1 MMKSKINFLII
12 SFVLLIT
19 VFVITK
25 RNTDKLAR
33 SAPKIALG
41 SLKCTPTNFLL
52 DDIDT
57 TQQIAPLFDNLGKH
71 YFTISSN
78 KEEAQV
84 FFNQGLNLTYAFNHT
99 EAHRSYMEA
108 SRLDPNAAMTY
119 WGQAYVL
126 GPNIN
131 DQFPNAER
139 REKSYQAVQR
149 AQSLASNTTAKEQA
163 LINALTYRYSKDSVD
178 VKELNMAYML
188 EMTKVAQAYPND
200 ADIQTLYAAAVMNTV
215 PWDYWDKD
223 GNPSPNIKEAK
234 LALESAMEINI
245 DHPGANHYYIHMV
258 ELPKPDLGEQAADR
272 LGTLMPG
279 AGHLVH
285 MPGHIYMRIG
295 RYEDAVEANQ
305 KAILADEDYIS
316 QCFAQ
321 GMYPL
326 AYYPHNIHFL
336 WSSASMLGDSKMAID
351 AAKKTAE
358 KVPIGDL
365 EGNKFYQNFAVTP
378 VLAYTRFGLWNQVLT
393 VPNPGAQYTYMSL
406 IMNYTRGI
414 AFCRK
419 GNIKDAQEELEFI
432 AERDTSLDHE
442 KIALVA
448 YEVLAGEIEASKGN
462 LAGAIEHFEMAVVFE
477 DALPYDEPALW
488 YIPTRQTLGAV
499 LLKAEKYKE
508 AEIIYL
514 EDLEYYRQNGWSLM
528 GLYQSL
534 SGQGKNDEAEIIKQ
548 QFDQAWSKS
557 DIEISSSVL

>member
-1 MMKSKINFLII
+1 MKSKLNLLII
-12 SFVLLIT
+12 PLILLIT
-19 VFVITK
+19 IFVITK
-25 RNTDKLAR
+25 KNKVKLAR
-33 SAPKIALG
+33 SAPKVALG
-41 SLKCTPTNFLL
+41 SIKCTPTNFLL

-57 TQQIAPLFDNLGKH
+57 TQQIAPLFDNLGNH
-71 YFTISSN
+71 SFTISSN
-78 KEEAQV
+78 KKEAQV

-108 SRLDPNAAMTY
+108 SRLDPNAGMAY

-131 DQFPNAER
+131 DQFPDAER
-139 REKSYQAVQR
+139 REKSYEAVQK

-178 VKELNMAYML
+178 VATLNMAYML
-188 EMTKVAQAYPND
+188 EMTKVATAYPND

-234 LALESAMEINI
+234 LTLEKAMAINI

-258 ELPKPDLGEQAADR
+258 ELPKPDLGEAAADR
-272 LGTLMPG
+272 LRTLMPG

-295 RYEDAVEANQ
+295 RYEDAVKANQ
-305 KAILADEDYIS
+305 LAILADEDYIA

-365 EGNKFYQNFAVTP
+365 EDNQYYQNFAVTP
-378 VLAYTRFGLWNQVLT
+378 LLAYTRFGLWNQVLT
-393 VPNPGAQYTYMSL
+393 EPAPGAQYTYMSL

-419 GNIKDAQEELEFI
+419 GNLKDAQEELEFI
-432 AERDTSLDHE
+432 AARDTSLDHE

-448 YEVLAGEIEASKGN
+448 YEVLAGEIEATKGN
-462 LAGAIEHFEMAVVFE
+462 LPGAIEHFEMAVVFE
-477 DALPYDEPALW
+477 DELPYDEPALW
-488 YIPTRQTLGAV
+488 YIPTRQSLGAV
-499 LLKAEKYKE
+499 LLKAEKYTE
-508 AEIIYL
+508 AELIYL

-534 SGQGKNDEAEIIKQ
+534 LGQGKKDEAGIIKQ
-548 QFDQAWSKS
+548 QFDQAWSKA

>member
-1 MMKSKINFLII
+1 MKAKLSLLILP
-12 SFVLLIT
+12 VLLLSI
-19 VFVITK
+19 VYVITNK
-25 RNTDKLAR
+25 NTDKLAR

-57 TQQIAPLFDNLGKH
+57 TQQIAPLFENLGKH
-71 YFTISSN
+71 YLTISTN
-78 KEEAQV
+78 DKESQV
-84 FFNQGLNLTYAFNHT
+84 FFNQGLNLTYAFNHS

-108 SRLDPNAAMTY
+108 SRLDPNAAMAF

-131 DQFPNAER
+131 DHFPDKER
-139 REKSYQAVQR
+139 RDKAYEAVQK
-149 AQSLASNTTAKEQA
+149 AKSLASSATPKEQA
-163 LINALTYRYSKDSVD
+163 LINALTHRYSKDSVD

-188 EMTKVAQAYPND
+188 EMTKVVAAYPDD
-200 ADIQTLYAAAVMNTV
+200 ADIQTLYAASVMNTV
-215 PWDYWDKD
+215 PWDYWDKE

-234 LALESAMEINI
+234 LALERAMEINI

-258 ELPKPDLGEQAADR
+258 ELPKPDLAEPAADR
-272 LGTLMPG
+272 LRTLMPG

-295 RYEDAVEANQ
+295 RYEDAVKANQ
-305 KAILADEDYIS
+305 LAILADEDYIA

-326 AYYPHNIHFL
+326 LYYPHNIHFL
-336 WSSASMLGDSKMAID
+336 WSSASMLGNSKMAID

-358 KVPIGDL
+358 KVPISDL
-365 EGNKFYQNFAVTP
+365 EGNQYYQNFSVTP
-378 VLAYTRFGLWNQVLT
+378 ILAYTRFGLWNEVLT
-393 VPNPGAQYTYMSL
+393 TPNPGAQYTYMSL

-419 GNIKDAQEELEFI
+419 GNIKDAQEELDLI
-432 AERDTSLDHE
+432 AARDTSLNHE

-462 LAGAIEHFEMAVVFE
+462 LAGAIEHFELAVVFE

-499 LLKAEKYKE
+499 LLKAEKYDE

-528 GLYQSL
+528 GLYQSFL
-534 SGQGKNDEAEIIKQ
+534 GQGKKDEADLIKQ
-548 QFDQAWSKS
+548 QFDQAWSRS